1 MKQILIADDNESFRR
16 PLCEALRQAGYEVY
30 GVADGAA
37 ALKLFSKKSF
47 DLVITDLIMPEK
59 DGLETLAELRKLR
72 PRARAIAISGGGWV
86 HPRDYLPMAR
96 SLGADATL
104 AKPFTI
110 AQILELVDNVLGEA
124 ACATCGP
131 SGGQKTVPPA
141 LA

>member
-110 AQILELVDNVLGEA
+110 AQILELVGNVLGEPLRSA
-124 ACATCGP
+124 STLLKK
-131 SGGQKTVPPA
+131 QKI
-141 LA
+141 